1 LLAVYVSGH
10 GFGHATRT
18 GEVLRVVRERA
29 PGLRIVVTTSA
40 PAFLFEEAVPPP
52 VEVRRK
58 VVDVGLAQKDALV
71 IDEPGTAAAWRRF
84 EAGRES
90 LVAEEARWLRASG
103 ARLVL
108 ADIPPLAFEAAH
120 AAGLASLGLGNFS
133 WDWIWS
139 HHAEREPALG
149 EASAKA
155 AEAYGHAER
164 LLRLPFACETRA
176 FRVVEDIPLVVRRP
190 GTPKAEG
197 RARLGLDA
205 RPCVLLSFGGVGVPG
220 LRLDTLAALH
230 GHQFLL
236 TGECGSGHAPNA
248 RRIERGALPR
258 LGLNYLDL
266 VAAADVVLTKP
277 GYGIVSDCIGCSTP
291 IVYTDRGDFPEY
303 PVMVAEMPR
312 YVPAVYVPSADLRE
326 GRLGPALAE
335 ALAMPFPPS
344 PPRTDGA
351 AVAAER
357 ILAAVAR

>member
-18 GEVLRVVRERA
+18 AEVLRVVRGRA
-29 PGLRIVVTTSA
+29 PELRIVVTTSA
-40 PAFLFEEAVPPP
+40 PAFLFEEAVPAPI
-52 VEVRRK
+52 EVRQK

-71 IDEPGTAAAWRRF
+71 IDEAGTAEAWRRF
-84 EAGRES
+84 DAGRES
-90 LVAEEARWLRASG
+90 LIAEEARWLRASG

-108 ADIPPLAFEAAH
+108 ADIPPVAFEAAH
-120 AAGLASLGLGNFS
+120 AADVPSLALGNFS

-139 HHAEREPALG
+139 HHAAREPALA

-190 GTPKAEG
+190 GMSRAEA

-220 LRLDTLAALH
+220 LRLETLAALD
-230 GHQFLL
+230 GDQFLL
-236 TGECGSGHAPNA
+236 TGESGSGRAPNA
-248 RRIERGALPR
+248 RRIERGDLPR
-258 LGLNYLDL
+258 VGLSYLDL
-266 VAAADVVLTKP
+266 VVAADVVLTKP
-277 GYGIVSDCIGCSTP
+277 GYGIVSDCIGCSTR

-312 YVPAVYVPSADLRE
+312 YVPAVYVPSTDLRE
-326 GRLGPALAE
+326 GRLGPALDQ

-351 AVAAER
+351 SVAADA
-357 ILAAVAR
+357 ILARL